1 MDLIGRTFGAIR
13 IDALLGSG
21 GMGEVYLGYD
31 QRLERKVAV
40 KALND
45 RTRFSPESKARLT
58 REAKV
63 LSRLGDPAICQIHDW
78 LETPEGDLL
87 VLEFVDGATLR
98 EALRVGRLSLA
109 ALLGIVRSVALALV
123 AAHRER
129 IVHRDLK
136 PDNIMVGA
144 DLRVKVLD
152 FGIARIADQQ
162 PARVDSRPTGSVGG
176 DDHTQ
181 PTQRIEPAAV
191 DTLPTERSVPTTPSD
206 ATGDGDTSWR
216 SDLTEQGVVLGTR
229 RYMSPEQ
236 AQGREVQGSSD
247 IYSLG
252 VLLAESLTQLKPKPS
267 NEDLPPNL
275 RLLIETMQ
283 RVDPTRRPSAEEVVA
298 GIDDALAWPQAKLRA
313 RLRRRIRIVLGALLL
328 IAVTVVGY
336 FAWRAEVE
344 RAKAEV
350 RQAQAEKLIGFMLG
364 DLRARLNRIG
374 KLDLLAGVNER
385 AEEYFAAIPAHEL
398 TDRDLAA
405 RVQSLLQV
413 AEVAKEQGQYDAA
426 ARATERAVLLA
437 EQFHARSPSDPAAID
452 GLASAKEW
460 QAFLKLDQLDGLD
473 GAEKLFDESTR
484 LREHRLAMGAAGS
497 GNNDVDALRNLASS
511 YNNRGSARFALD
523 RMQAA
528 LADLALATATWDRVL
543 GIVPDDA
550 EALGNRAGSLG
561 WQSSAELAL
570 GLWRDGARTRASQ
583 VADLRRLNQR
593 DPDHAGHREDL
604 GVALRYLGDLEA
616 RFGDLRTARA
626 AWQEARELTASGL
639 ANEPSS
645 VDLMRLAA
653 TIDLHEGEGLLLR
666 AEFVDALGPL
676 DAARER
682 LDTMLVAQQDNADL
696 KSLRARA
703 RVALSE
709 AFAATGND
717 DAFKREERAARDA
730 LMQLAGDAAH
740 ADDARRGLYTMALL
754 RAGVDRSRGANDAAD
769 SALAMARTHAAA
781 SIDPFDLDGLRLH
794 CIELGLLGDKAG
806 ADTMAQRLRDH
817 GYRWS
822 GLDD

>member
-13 IDALLGSG
+13 IDSLLGSG

-45 RTRFSPESKARLT
+45 RSRFSPESKARLT

-98 EALRVGRLSLA
+98 ETLRNGRLTFA
-109 ALLGIVRSVALALV
+109 GLLGIVRSVALALV

-152 FGIARIADQQ
+152 FGIARIADHQ
-162 PARVDSRPTGSVGG
+162 PARVDSVHFGAVDT

-181 PTQRIEPAAV
+181 PTQRIEPAMV
-191 DTLPTERSVPTTPSD
+191 DTLPTERVVSIQTPD
-206 ATGDGDTSWR
+206 TTGDGDTSWR

-267 NEDLPPNL
+267 NDDLPPNL

-336 FAWRAEVE
+336 FAWRADVE

-364 DLRARLNRIG
+364 DLRSRLNRIG

-385 AEEYFAAIPAHEL
+385 AEEYFAAIPADDL

-437 EQFHARSPSDPAAID
+437 DEFHARSPADPAAID

-460 QAFLKLDQLDGLD
+460 QAFLKLDQLDGLE
-473 GAEKLFDESTR
+473 GAEKLFDESTQ
-484 LREHRLAMGAAGS
+484 LRERRLAMTAAVPGS
-497 GNNDVDALRNLASS
+497 TDVDALRNLASS
-511 YNNRGSARFALD
+511 YNNRGSARFALG

-543 GIVPDDA
+543 GVVPDDA

-593 DPDHAGHREDL
+593 DADHAGHREDL
-604 GVALRYLGDLEA
+604 GVALRYLGELEA
-616 RFGDLRTARA
+616 RFGDLPVARA
-626 AWQEARELTASGL
+626 AWQEARALTGAGL
-639 ANEPSS
+639 VNEPTS

-653 TIDLHEGEGLLLR
+653 TIDLSEGEGLVLR
-666 AEFVDALGPL
+666 AEFDAAPGPL
-676 DAARER
+676 EAARER
-682 LDTMLVAQQDNADL
+682 LGTMLVAQPENADL
-696 KSLRARA
+696 KNLRARA
-703 RVALSE
+703 RVALAE
-709 AFAATGND
+709 VYAALD
-717 DAFKREERAARDA
+717 DVDAFKREERAARDA
-730 LMQLAGDAAH
+730 LTLLASDEAH
-740 ADDARRGLYTMALL
+740 AEDARRGLYTMALL
-754 RAGVDRSRGANDAAD
+754 RAAVDRSRGATDAAN
-769 SALAMARTHAAA
+769 SALALARTYAPT
-781 SIDPFDLDGLRLH
+781 SIDPFDLDGLRLN
-794 CIELGLLGDKAG
+794 CIELRLQGDESG
-806 ADTMAQRLRDH
+806 AATIAQRLRDH

-822 GLDD
+822 GSDH